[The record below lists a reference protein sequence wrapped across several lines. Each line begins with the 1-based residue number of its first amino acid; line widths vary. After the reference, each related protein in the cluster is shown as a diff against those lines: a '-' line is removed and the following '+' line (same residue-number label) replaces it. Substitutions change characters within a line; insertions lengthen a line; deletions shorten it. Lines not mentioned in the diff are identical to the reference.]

1 MTPTNV
7 PAYTRTA
14 VLLHWLI
21 ALLIV
26 ISFGVGL
33 YMVDLKLSP
42 TKLKIYSYHKWV
54 GVSIFALVVIRL
66 LWRATHRTPALPNDM
81 PDWQRRFAEAMHWF
95 LYLLILVIPISG
107 WLMSSAKGFQT
118 VVFGVLPIPDLIG
131 KDKELGDTLAQVH
144 AVLNYLMA
152 GLVVIHAAAAIKHH
166 FVDRDDVLARMLPFL
181 NRTRTIG

>member
-1 MTPTNV
+1 MST

-26 ISFGVGL
+26 VSFGVGL
-33 YMVDLKLSP
+33 YMVGLKLSP

-54 GVSIFALVVIRL
+54 GVSIFTLVVIRL
-66 LWRATHRTPALPNDM
+66 LWRATHRAPTLPDAM
-81 PDWQRRFAEAMHWF
+81 PDWQRRLAEVMHWL
-95 LYLLILVIPISG
+95 LYLLILIIPISG

-144 AVLNYLMA
+144 AALNYFMA
-152 GLVVIHAAAAIKHH
+152 GLVVMHAAAAIKHH
-166 FVDRDDVLARMLPFL
+166 FVDRDEVLARMLPFL